1 MSAFLK
7 FKPSLSADVV
17 GYRLFYKN
25 HDPAEPITK
34 NNAFGTIEL
43 GNPPSNA
50 QDEIHIELNAIPSL
64 ANLDGDYDFGIAA
77 IDDAGNV
84 SPLLTQ
90 GLINIGLDFLAPN
103 PPSEASVYWN

>member
-17 GYRLFYKN
+17 GYQLFYKN

-34 NNAFGTIEL
+34 NNTLAKIEL
-43 GNPPSNA
+43 GNPPSDA
-50 QDEIHIELNAIPSL
+50 QGEIHIELNSIPIL
-64 ANLDGDYDFGIAA
+64 ADLDGDYDFGVAA
-77 IDDAGNV
+77 VDDAQNV

-90 GLINIGLDFLAPN
+90 GLMNIGLDFLAPN